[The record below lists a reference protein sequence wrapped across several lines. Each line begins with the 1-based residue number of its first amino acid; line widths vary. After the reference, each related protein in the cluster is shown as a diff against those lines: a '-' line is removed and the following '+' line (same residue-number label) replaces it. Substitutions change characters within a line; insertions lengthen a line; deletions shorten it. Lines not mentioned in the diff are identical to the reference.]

1 MSSFTRFYDMPGNI
15 RIENGIVHIDMFDKK
30 PGADAEAGNKAY
42 VFSERIALSLQGY
55 MKLYEMMSQVVNN
68 LEQQGV
74 LTRNKAA
81 SQEAAAPSQD
91 N

>member
-15 RIENGIVHIDMFDKK
+15 RIENGIVHIDMFDTK
-30 PGADAEAGNKAY
+30 PGAEADADTKSY
-42 VFSERIALSLQGY
+42 VFSERIALSLQGF

-81 SQEAAAPSQD
+81 KQEESAPSQD
-91 N
+91 K

>member
-30 PGADAEAGNKAY
+30 PGAEADADTKSY
-42 VFSERIALSLQGY
+42 VFSERIALSLQGF

-81 SQEAAAPSQD
+81 SQEVATPASQD
-91 N
+91 

>member
-30 PGADAEAGNKAY
+30 PGAEADADTKSY
-42 VFSERIALSLQGY
+42 VFSERIALSLQGF

-81 SQEAAAPSQD
+81 KQEEAEAGQD
-91 N
+91 K

>member
-15 RIENGIVHIDMFDKK
+15 MIENGIVHIDMFDKK
-30 PGADAEAGNKAY
+30 PGAEADADTKSY
-42 VFSERIALSLQGY
+42 VFSERIALSLQGF

-81 SQEAAAPSQD
+81 KQEESAPSQD
-91 N
+91 K

>member
-30 PGADAEAGNKAY
+30 PGTDADTDTKSY
-42 VFSERIALSLQGY
+42 VFSERIALSLQGF
-55 MKLYEMMSQVVNN
+55 MKLYEMMSQVVDS
-68 LEQQGV
+68 LEKQGV

-81 SQEAAAPSQD
+81 EVAPGLD
-91 N
+91 K

>member
-30 PGADAEAGNKAY
+30 PGAEADADTKSY
-42 VFSERIALSLQGY
+42 VFSERIALSLQGF

>member
-42 VFSERIALSLQGY
+42 VFSERIALSLQGF

-81 SQEAAAPSQD
+81 SQEAAAPSED
-91 N
+91 K

>member
-42 VFSERIALSLQGY
+42 VFSERIALSLQGF

-74 LTRNKAA
+74 LTRNKAV
-81 SQEAAAPSQD
+81 SQEAAVPSQD